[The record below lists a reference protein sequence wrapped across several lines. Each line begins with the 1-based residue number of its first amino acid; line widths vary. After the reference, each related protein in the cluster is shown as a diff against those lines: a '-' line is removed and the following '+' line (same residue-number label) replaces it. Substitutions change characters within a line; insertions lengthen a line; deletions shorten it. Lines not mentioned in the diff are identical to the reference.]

1 MSSLLDVPGSQPP
14 SLELREDGNG
24 VPDTTTTM
32 GTATPTGTATG
43 MMAGNAVPTGAEARY
58 FTVEVSVSRSVKYDV
73 VPAHLV
79 LAEILTVTSAMRKNQ
94 RWASAPL
101 STYGYHPTASSSS
114 LSSAIASTSTS
125 ATSLATAVGNNGLPI
140 NVVKHKSSSGVSTPA
155 AATPT
160 GLGPTVASR
169 SVSASMRSASTDSRS
184 AKTPAST
191 AASSLMTAFGVLKL
205 QLRECPHVSQLDA
218 VTLLSPFLDV
228 VRSPETSGPITAT
241 ALASIDKF
249 ISYSVLNPDS
259 PNLASAM
266 AQLSNAATHC
276 KFEASDSVSDEIV
289 LLKILD
295 VLRIALT
302 GPLGGVLSDES
313 VCEMMET
320 GLSMCCQMRL
330 SEMLRR
336 SAERTMQAMIASV
349 FSRLRTFPPEEDE
362 FPPNFPHS
370 TDPSRATTPMPPS
383 REEPLEVSMPS
394 TADSSGIAPTPKTAP
409 SSIVDGDYSTLV
421 EDDASSMI
429 STEEEPL
436 PFGLPSLQ
444 EVMRVLVSLLN
455 PHDQQHTDSMR
466 LMALGLL
473 NIAFEVGGRSIG
485 RFPSLRA
492 MVGDHLCKHLFQLAR
507 SDNLLLLSTSLRV
520 ITNIFDTMRE
530 QLKLQQELFFSF
542 LLDRLVI
549 APSGVAPGTRKGEI
563 EALLDGLTWANE
575 TPLEIDPRT
584 GAVITNSLGSRDRDG
599 KDSRDRERGGQGSGG
614 GIGHGQ
620 GMPTEARELMLEI
633 LGQFARGPYAMVD
646 LWVNYDCAVE
656 GEDLFERM
664 IRFLARGVFPSH
676 QHPTTSGSAQDYT
689 QLSSL
694 DTLLEFVSHMATRLG
709 DEESP
714 DGDDSSPPPA
724 STTALSASTV
734 ASTKANKQLL
744 LEGAAQFNHKPK
756 VGIQFLEEHGVIYS
770 DANTTREESMAKFFK
785 TTPRLDKKLLGDFIS
800 RGEQIEVLRAFMKLL
815 DFEGKI
821 ICDAMRE
828 LLECFRLPGE
838 SQQIARITE
847 TFAEVYFAT
856 GPADIK
862 SQDAVYV
869 LAYSVIMLNTDLHNP
884 QVRKRMDIVAYS
896 RNLRGVN
903 DGEDFAPEYLQS
915 IYDSIRKR
923 EIILP
928 DEHQNQA
935 GFEYGWKELLR
946 RTRQSGP
953 FVHNRTNAFDQQI
966 FKLVWKPVVSALS
979 FAFADFRDDFMIHRT
994 IAGFNEC
1001 ASLAAEFDMPEVF
1014 DFLVNSLGRVT
1025 GLANTR
1031 TSPDLGSFPVV
1042 DVEPGQKV
1050 VVSPLAVRFGKNVK
1064 AQLAAVVLFTIANQ
1078 NGAASIREGWTH
1090 IFEILQALFVHSLL
1104 PPPLLAMEDFLS
1116 GGSVIPLKPTSAPVP
1131 REDRRSDGG
1140 LLSTLSSYLLSP
1152 YGSNE
1157 VPGSDYTEDDVETT
1171 LSAVDCI
1178 ASCQIEQLYAQIF
1191 ELQGPALIAPVQVLV
1206 ELCQRL
1212 TVDRLR
1218 TRTGSATTTQ
1228 SPQISLPT
1236 ARVQL
1241 PYDPSAVF
1249 LLEVATSIA
1258 SRSTE
1263 SLVGLWPIMFDFLS
1277 KLLAAAN
1284 SFSSL
1289 FNERVVAALLRLCAV
1304 VVTEDELRDSTFLA
1318 IDMLR
1323 SLSPAVLASVAE
1335 SLMAGLARLFHE
1347 SADRIQS
1354 KTEWNLIFA
1363 LFSATIQQEAAAKI
1377 SFELMQKLAAGKK
1390 DDKAKLG
1397 PNNYASFLVVLV
1409 AFANVNVASS
1419 STTTTSAPSG
1429 NLRTPPR
1436 PTTAAIEA
1444 DRGME
1449 DPAAQRAGQ
1458 IVDILKSTQE
1468 ALPSLIAESNLSA
1481 TRAWEA
1487 SWIPLL
1493 SAYAQL
1499 CLNPS
1504 RELRQIAISSLQR
1517 TLVAREILDNPNV
1530 DFTTIFERVF
1540 FPMLEELLKPHV
1552 FRRDP
1557 EGMGETRLRASALLC
1572 KIFLSYLT
1580 QLSERQGMETMT
1592 QLWLRIL
1599 GYQDRFMHSGRRD
1612 QMFEA
1617 VPESLKNVL
1626 LVMNEAGSLRPP
1638 HDPKRT
1644 PEHAPLWDATF
1655 ERIEPFLPGLKN
1667 ELFPPPKAPVP
1678 FSNHM
1683 TGGVSG
1689 SSTSIGSI
1697 TPSPSAAPPTSQP
1710 PTQTQPP
1717 RMSTPPPRPAGQ
1729 SNNEQD
1735 QDHGRSPASMESVV
1749 VSML

>member
-1 MSSLLDVPGSQPP
+1 MSSLLDIPGFDTP
-14 SLELREDGNG
+14 SFELGEHVTPRA
-24 VPDTTTTM
+24 PDTPATATANATTTKRF
-32 GTATPTGTATG
+32 
-43 MMAGNAVPTGAEARY
+43 MAGSAVPTDAEARY
-58 FTVEVSVSRSVKYDV
+58 FTVEVS
-73 VPAHLV
+73 PAHLV

-114 LSSAIASTSTS
+114 FSSTIASTS
-125 ATSLATAVGNNGLPI
+125 APGTSLATAVGNNALPI
-140 NVVKHKSSSGVSTPA
+140 NVLKHKTSSGASTPP
-155 AATPT
+155 AATST
-160 GLGPTVASR
+160 GLGPSIPSR
-169 SVSASMRSASTDSRS
+169 SVSATMRSASTDSRLGKS
-184 AKTPAST
+184 PAST

-205 QLRECPHVSQLDA
+205 ELRACADVSQLDA

-249 ISYSVLNPDS
+249 ISYSVLHPDS

-295 VLRIALT
+295 VLRIGLT

-313 VCEMMET
+313 VCEMIET

-362 FPPNFPHS
+362 FSTDFPYS
-370 TDPSRATTPMPPS
+370 NDPSRAPTPMPPPP
-383 REEPLEVSMPS
+383 REGSLEASMAS
-394 TADSSGIAPTPKTAP
+394 TADPSGMNSIPLTAP
-409 SSIVDGDYSTLV
+409 SSIVDGDHSTLV
-421 EDDASSMI
+421 EEDALSTI

-473 NIAFEVGGRSIG
+473 NIAFEVGGRSIS

-530 QLKLQQELFFSF
+530 QLKLQQELFLSF

-563 EALLDGLTWANE
+563 EAQLDALTWANE

-584 GAVITNSLGSRDRDG
+584 GAVIMNGLGSRDRDG
-599 KDSRDRERGGQGSGG
+599 KDSRDRDRGGQGNGG
-614 GIGHGQ
+614 GTGHGY

-676 QHPTTSGSAQDYT
+676 QQPTSGSGSAQDYY

-694 DTLLEFVSHMATRLG
+694 DTLLEFVSHMASRQG
-709 DEESP
+709 DDHSP
-714 DGDDSSPPPA
+714 DAPTSS
-724 STTALSASTV
+724 STTLSASTV

-770 DANTTREESMAKFFK
+770 DANTTREESIAKFFK

-815 DFEGKI
+815 DFKGKI

-862 SQDAVYV
+862 TQDAVYV

-903 DGEDFAPEYLQS
+903 DGKDFAPEYLKS

-928 DEHQNQA
+928 EEHQNQA

-953 FVHNRTNAFDQQI
+953 FVHIYTNAFDQQI
-966 FKLVWKPVVSALS
+966 FKLVWKPIVSALT
-979 FAFADFRDDFMIHRT
+979 FAFADFKDDYMIQRT
-994 IAGFNEC
+994 IEGFNEC

-1025 GLANTR
+1025 GLANTP

-1042 DVEPGQKV
+1042 DVEPGQSV

-1078 NGAASIREGWTH
+1078 NGAASIREGWTQ

-1152 YGSNE
+1152 YGSND
-1157 VPGSDYTEDDVETT
+1157 VPGNDYTEDDVETT

-1178 ASCQIEQLYAQIF
+1178 ASCQIEQLYSQIF
-1191 ELQGPALIAPVQVLV
+1191 ELQGPALVAPVQVLV

-1212 TVDRLR
+1212 TIDRLR
-1218 TRTGSATTTQ
+1218 TRTGSATTNQ

-1249 LLEVATSIA
+1249 LLEIATSIA

-1263 SLVGLWPIMFDFLS
+1263 SIAGLWPIMFDFMS
-1277 KLLAAAN
+1277 KLLSAAN

-1304 VVTEDELRDSTFLA
+1304 VVAEDELRDSTFLA

-1335 SLMAGLARLFHE
+1335 SLMVGLARLFHE
-1347 SADRIQS
+1347 SADRIHS

-1363 LFSATIQQEAAAKI
+1363 LFSATLQHEAAAKI

-1409 AFANVNVASS
+1409 AFANVNVAS
-1419 STTTTSAPSG
+1419 TTTSMATTSSG
-1429 NLRTPPR
+1429 NMRMPPR
-1436 PTTAAIEA
+1436 STTAAIEA

-1540 FPMLEELLKPHV
+1540 FPMLEELLKPQV

-1612 QMFEA
+1612 QMYEA

-1667 ELFPPPKAPVP
+1667 ELFPPPKAPLP
-1678 FSNHM
+1678 FSNLVPGGGG
-1683 TGGVSG
+1683 GGVGG
-1689 SSTSIGSI
+1689 SVPLVPPQMSQ
-1697 TPSPSAAPPTSQP
+1697 SPPHTQQP
-1710 PTQTQPP
+1710 PPPPP
-1717 RMSTPPPRPAGQ
+1717 RMTTPPRPAGH
-1729 SNNEQD
+1729 SNEYHQ
-1735 QDHGRSPASMESVV
+1735 QVHGRSPASMESVV